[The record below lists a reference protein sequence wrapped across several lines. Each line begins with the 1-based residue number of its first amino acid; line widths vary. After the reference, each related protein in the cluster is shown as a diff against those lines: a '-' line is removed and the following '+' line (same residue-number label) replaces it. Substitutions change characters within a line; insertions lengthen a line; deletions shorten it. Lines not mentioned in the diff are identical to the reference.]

1 MKYLNTLIS
10 EKNINTE
17 TIFEVEGESG
27 TNFIPLA
34 VVIEYISTMPES
46 MQDKVRTKLVQI
58 DFHNGNVLNFFEY
71 IAKYIAK

>member
-46 MQDKVRTKLVQI
+46 MQDKVRTQLVKI

>member
-46 MQDKVRTKLVQI
+46 MQLKVRTQLVKI